1 MSRALGDLLVVD
13 LTQVVSG
20 AVTSMLMA
28 EFGATVIKVEPPE
41 GEPYRNA
48 GHAIRNE
55 AGEETNLNILRFSR
69 EKKSITLDLKSEG
82 GREVLADLIRK
93 ADVLVENF
101 RPGVMARLGF
111 SRERLDELNPQLI
124 YTTVS
129 GFGHDDLFEGPYR
142 DRPAYA
148 IVTEAMAGLTH
159 LAGDGEEPPVWMGF
173 AMADIFG
180 GTLAFAGTSVALR
193 ERERT
198 GRGGRVDIS
207 MYDGSVFMNDL
218 AMTAYSAL
226 GTVMGPGQ
234 YTLQSPWGPFL
245 TTDGYVVIAVL
256 APHQWTAVCDVI
268 GRPELA
274 DDERLVTGRGRSKHH
289 HDVVEPAIQA
299 WTSTRTKRECTDA
312 LLARGI
318 PSSPVNTA
326 ADVADCP
333 QLQAREMLV
342 DVHDAVAGDLKL
354 VGNPIKIEGEE
365 GPTMRRI
372 PRLGEHTDEVLSEVL
387 GLDANAVEALAS
399 SGALGRRPAA
409 VGPDEGRFA

>member
-1 MSRALGDLLVVD
+1 MSQMLDDLVVVD

-28 EFGATVIKVEPPE
+28 EFGAQVIKVEPPE

-48 GHAIRNE
+48 GHPIRNE

-69 EKKSITLDLKSEG
+69 EKKSITLDLKSDG
-82 GREVLADLIRK
+82 GREVLGELIRK

-111 SRERLDELNPQLI
+111 SRERLDELNPALI

-159 LAGDGEEPPVWMGF
+159 LAGDGVGPPVWMGF
-173 AMADIFG
+173 AMADIYG
-180 GTLAFAGTSVALR
+180 GTLAFAGTALALR

-226 GTVMGPGQ
+226 GTVMGAGQ

-245 TTDGYVVIAVL
+245 TTDGHVVIAVL
-256 APHQWTAVCDVI
+256 APHQWKAVCEVI
-268 GRPELA
+268 ERPELA
-274 DDERLVTGRGRSKHH
+274 DDERLATGRGRSEHH
-289 HDVVEPAIQA
+289 VDIVEPAIRA
-299 WTSTRTKRECTDA
+299 WTATRTKQECTDA

-326 ADVADCP
+326 AEVADCP
-333 QLQAREMLV
+333 QLAAREMLV
-342 DVHDAVAGDLKL
+342 DVHDPVAGALRL
-354 VGNPIKIEGEE
+354 VGNPIKIEGQPGLAE
-365 GPTMRRI
+365 RRI
-372 PRLGEHTDEVLSEVL
+372 PRLGQHTDEIL
-387 GLDANAVEALAS
+387 GDLLGFEAERIGALAA
-399 SGALGRRPAA
+399 SGALGPRPAPA
-409 VGPDEGRFA
+409 GDPTYGA